1 MLTAYTVR
9 NEVLTSR
16 PVTRF
21 EELDADVRWLD
32 LANPTEQERQW
43 VRQAYGQEVLFI
55 EELGEI
61 EASARYYRDEMGL
74 HLHLYFLRREN
85 GSDGSRNVDVAFTIN
100 QGRLYTLHAEDVP
113 ELRAYYSHVQT
124 HPELRDEAMCILL
137 GVVGVRLGMLA
148 DAYERLQTEMET
160 LSRSIFAGDDPTM
173 TRALLTLAR
182 IEDIHGKAHLGLIN
196 DQRVFT
202 SLRRTREGE
211 QWADSIDTILRD
223 VDSLTQHSRF
233 LFERTKFM
241 MDTALGM
248 INVGFSR
255 RLNVFT
261 VLSVVLMPPMLVV
274 SIYGM
279 NFRHMPELDWIWG
292 YPFALIIAAASA
304 IGPILWLK
312 RKRWL

>member
-1 MLTAYTVR
+1 
-9 NEVLTSR
+9 
-16 PVTRF
+16 
-21 EELDADVRWLD
+21 
-32 LANPTEQERQW
+32 
-43 VRQAYGQEVLFI
+43 
-55 EELGEI
+55 
-61 EASARYYRDEMGL
+61 MGL
-74 HLHLYFLRREN
+74 HLHLYFLQREN
-85 GSDGSRNVDVAFTIN
+85 GSDASRNVDVAFTIN
-100 QGRLYTLHAEDVP
+100 QGRLYTLHADDVP
-113 ELRAYYSHVQT
+113 ALRTYYSHVQT

-137 GVVGVRLGMLA
+137 GVVGVRLSMLA
-148 DAYERLQTEMET
+148 DAYERLQAEMES
-160 LSRSIFAGDDPTM
+160 LSRSVFAGDDPTM
-173 TRALLTLAR
+173 TRVLLTLAR

-279 NFRHMPELDWIWG
+279 NFRHMPELDWTWG
-292 YPFALIIAAASA
+292 YPYALLLAAASA